1 MPEPK
6 HTKLQLALYALS
18 ALMLPVFCYV
28 TWRVESP
35 WPRLG
40 CMLFVFGCQLSAKL
54 LRHRQLKRFERGV
67 AAQRDAAGNRAGS
80 ITAR

>member
-1 MPEPK
+1 MSEPK

-18 ALMLPVFCYV
+18 VLMLLVFCYV
-28 TWRVESP
+28 TWRVKSP

-40 CMLFVFGCQLSAKL
+40 CMLLVFGCQLSAKL
-54 LRHRQLKRFERGV
+54 LRHRQLKRFERS
-67 AAQRDAAGNRAGS
+67 AEAERDAAGNRAGS